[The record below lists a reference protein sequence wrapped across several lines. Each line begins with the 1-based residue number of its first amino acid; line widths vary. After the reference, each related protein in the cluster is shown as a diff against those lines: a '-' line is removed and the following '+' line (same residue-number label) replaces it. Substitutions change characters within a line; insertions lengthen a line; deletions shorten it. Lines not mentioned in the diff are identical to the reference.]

1 MTQAESPY
9 VKLDG
14 KEPAELAER
23 LKLEDKAR
31 ALLAPHLTV
40 DAYVTR
46 LNTAGL
52 YPAAVAVLAHALPKR
67 EAVWWAC
74 MAVRK
79 AVAPL
84 PGSPASEAL
93 VAAETWVRRPTEE
106 NRRAA
111 HQTAERVGLDSPST
125 WAAMAAFWSGDN
137 MAPIGVPAV
146 APGDALTGRAVT
158 GAVTL
163 AAVQHE
169 PQRAP
174 EKFRGFTAIAF
185 DIARGGDG
193 RGTARPGA
201 D

>member
-1 MTQAESPY
+1 MTKTDTPY
-9 VKLDG
+9 VKLAG
-14 KEPAELAER
+14 KQPAELADR
-23 LKLEDKAR
+23 LKLDDKAR
-31 ALLAPHLTV
+31 DLLAPDLTV
-40 DAYVTR
+40 DAYVAR

-52 YPAAVAVLAHALPKR
+52 FPEAVSVMAHALPKR

-74 MAVRK
+74 TAVRK

-84 PGSPASEAL
+84 PGSPASDAL
-93 VAAETWVRRPTEE
+93 IAAETWVRRPTEE
-106 NRRAA
+106 NCRAA

-137 MAPIGVPAV
+137 MAPVGAPVV
-146 APGDALTGRAVT
+146 APGEALTGRAVT

-174 EKFRGFTAIAF
+174 EKFRGFTTIAL

-193 RGTARPGA
+193 RGTAAP
-201 D
+201 

>member
-1 MTQAESPY
+1 MTQAEKPY
-9 VKLDG
+9 VKFAG

-23 LKLEDKAR
+23 LKLDDKAR
-31 ALLAPHLTV
+31 ALLAPDLTI
-40 DAYVTR
+40 DAYVER

-79 AVAPL
+79 AAAPL
-84 PGSPASEAL
+84 PGSPASEVL
-93 VAAETWVRRPTEE
+93 VATENWVRRPTEE

-111 HQTAERVGLDSPST
+111 QQIAERAGTDTPSS

-137 MAPIGVPAV
+137 MAPTG
-146 APGDALTGRAVT
+146 APTVTPDDALTGRAVA
-158 GAVTL
+158 GAVTA
-163 AAVQHE
+163 AAVQFE
-169 PQRAP
+169 PQYAP
-174 EKFRGFTAIAF
+174 DRFHSFTAIAL

-193 RGTARPGA
+193 RAVMA
-201 D
+201 